1 MPHHFAVWRT
11 SARCSDGYPYLS
23 TFSAAQDARWP
34 SPQADLTN
42 MAILSD
48 PKRQARSSCAIM
60 HGLYVHHLPGAK
72 PEVITSR
79 APATECLHVFVVRVW
94 PLDPDSCQ
102 MVLVLDPPCRVP
114 NRLPQG
120 LLMGGDLSLELHTQP
135 LGCVMGCGTCSSFTG
150 KRPKRSFQDNPRQ
163 SAFSSR
169 FRDESC
175 AAPSPFLDS
184 RKAVTSTLH
193 QHNRCERMTQGRQ
206 TVRAVAQSLR
216 DTLADCAHPR
226 PRPHHRFSMI
236 EHRPR
241 QPPVPTCVHA
251 SV

>member
-1 MPHHFAVWRT
+1 
-11 SARCSDGYPYLS
+11 
-23 TFSAAQDARWP
+23 
-34 SPQADLTN
+34 
-42 MAILSD
+42 
-48 PKRQARSSCAIM
+48 M

-72 PEVITSR
+72 PVVITSR
-79 APATECLHVFVVRVW
+79 APATECLHAFVVRVW

-135 LGCVMGCGTCSSFTG
+135 LGCVHASGVAHARHPRVSVRNGPFRTIPDSLRSPQGFEMRVA
-150 KRPKRSFQDNPRQ
+150 RPHRRFSTVENRSHPPCTN
-163 SAFSSR
+163 
-169 FRDESC
+169 
-175 AAPSPFLDS
+175 
-184 RKAVTSTLH
+184 T
-193 QHNRCERMTQGRQ
+193 NRCERMTQGRQ

-236 EHRPR
+236 ENRPR
-241 QPPVPTCVHA
+241 RPPVPTCVQA

>member
-42 MAILSD
+42 MAILSE

-79 APATECLHVFVVRVW
+79 APATECLHAFVVRVW

-135 LGCVMGCGTCSSFTG
+135 LGCVHAWGVAHA
-150 KRPKRSFQDNPRQ
+150 RH
-163 SAFSSR
+163 SR
-169 FRDESC
+169 VSVRNGPFRTIPD
-175 AAPSPFLDS
+175 
-184 RKAVTSTLH
+184 
-193 QHNRCERMTQGRQ
+193 
-206 TVRAVAQSLR
+206 SLR
-216 DTLADCAHPR
+216 SPQGFEMRVA
-226 PRPHHRFSMI
+226 RPHRRFSTV
-236 EHRPR
+236 ENRSH
-241 QPPVPTCVHA
+241 PPCTNTIGA
-251 SV
+251 NG

>member
-11 SARCSDGYPYLS
+11 SARCSDEYPYLS

-34 SPQADLTN
+34 SPQADFTN

-79 APATECLHVFVVRVW
+79 APATECLHAFVVRVW

-150 KRPKRSFQDNPRQ
+150 KRPNGP
-163 SAFSSR
+163 
-169 FRDESC
+169 FRTIPD
-175 AAPSPFLDS
+175 
-184 RKAVTSTLH
+184 
-193 QHNRCERMTQGRQ
+193 
-206 TVRAVAQSLR
+206 SLR
-216 DTLADCAHPR
+216 SPQGFEMRVA
-226 PRPHHRFSMI
+226 RPHRRFSTV
-236 EHRPR
+236 ENRSH
-241 QPPVPTCVHA
+241 PPCTNTIGA
-251 SV
+251 NG